1 MWVKDDTG
9 GTYWDG
15 HDEFRHMVEE
25 REMERAA
32 RCGGWMSSFILL
44 LIGYLIGRG

>member
-15 HDEFRHMVEE
+15 HDEFRHMVE
-25 REMERAA
+25 RARDGA
-32 RCGGWMSSFILL
+32 RRALRRLDVLVHSV
-44 LIGYLIGRG
+44 GRG

>member
-9 GTYWDG
+9 GIYWDG

-25 REMERAA
+25 RDWSAPRAA
-32 RCGGWMSSFILL
+32 AVGCPRSFCC
-44 LIGYLIGRG
+44 